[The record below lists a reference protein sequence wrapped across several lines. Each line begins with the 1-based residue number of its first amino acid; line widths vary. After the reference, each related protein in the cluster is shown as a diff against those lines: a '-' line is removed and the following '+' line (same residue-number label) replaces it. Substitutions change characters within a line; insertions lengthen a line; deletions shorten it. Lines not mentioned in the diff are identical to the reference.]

1 MPAAGSYRLRWLMDH
16 TDPIT
21 ARVPGIQMG
30 SGHLGKRVWVQI
42 DYLGPKRRAQ
52 LVAINTVNGESAEPI
67 VFYDEAYGARDL
79 EISRNNSRYFQG
91 EALSRP
97 RQTFVVELRSMKG
110 CDRDTAL
117 ANVVTFDSSNRA
129 FYYELQS
136 QFYAAPFDP
145 ELRGSNTTSFGWGPE
160 NDARSVYPGP
170 SPAIP
175 DGEETTLFRF
185 SRGESSTEVRLRF
198 R

>member
-1 MPAAGSYRLRWLMDH
+1 MPAAGSYRLHWLMDH

-21 ARVPGIQMG
+21 ARVPGIRGG
-30 SGHLGKRVWVQI
+30 SGNLGHRVWVQV

-52 LVAINTVNGESAEPI
+52 LVAINTVNGERAEPI

-79 EISRNNSRYFQG
+79 EISGNNSRYFEG

-97 RQTFVVELRSMKG
+97 RQTFVVELRAIQN
-110 CDRDTAL
+110 CDSDTAL
-117 ANVVTFDSSNRA
+117 ANVVTFDTSERA
-129 FYYELQS
+129 FYYERQS
-136 QFYAAPFDP
+136 QFHAAPYDP
-145 ELRGSNTTSFGWGPE
+145 ELRGSSTTSFGWGPE
-160 NDARSVYPGP
+160 NARSIYPGP

-185 SRGESSTEVRLRF
+185 SRGESSAEIRLRF